1 MNIDDFLAPLDAT
14 NPSGIELRNDV
25 RFHAFER
32 KFAPASREARQ
43 KVVNGG
49 GTGSVDLDWSGMV
62 DEARDL
68 ATSGRDLRL
77 LVLVAR
83 ALVNDSG
90 FDGLTVGLTLLS
102 RTVANFWDTVH
113 PGLRENSSRREA
125 AMRRINALYQ
135 IENSEDG
142 LLGDLEFYTVMKPRG
157 LPVII
162 GADLA
167 AAALNR
173 SGFLAKAPKGLGD
186 KEMAELVAKHDAR
199 VNRVTG
205 ACRAMAAE
213 RPDELAAL
221 LGSVSAAQSAVTGL
235 EAALNPHVFENDL
248 GVKFGELTQF
258 LTQVSQPLI
267 AAKTE
272 TTPAKTEMPDEE
284 ISDVIEVPVADKSIE
299 DPPAPAK
306 HANGIAVPGQLGSR
320 KDVER
325 CLDLIIDF
333 YERTEPSSP
342 IPHLA
347 QRMRKMVP
355 MNFLQLMEEVAPG
368 GIKEFR
374 GLAGMPDEKAK

>member
-25 RFHAFER
+25 RFHAIER
-32 KFAPASREARQ
+32 KLAPATREARQ
-43 KVVNGG
+43 KAVDGG
-49 GTGSVDLDWSGMV
+49 GTGSVDLDWPGLV
-62 DEARDL
+62 DEAREL
-68 ATSGRDLRL
+68 AASGRDLRL

-83 ALVNDSG
+83 ALVNDGG
-90 FDGLTVGLTLLS
+90 FDGLTEGLRLLS
-102 RTVANFWDTVH
+102 RTVTEFWDTVH
-113 PGLRENSSRREA
+113 PGLRESPSRQEA
-125 AMRRINALYQ
+125 AMRRINALRQ

-142 LLGDLEFYTVMKPRG
+142 VLGDLEFHTVMKPRG
-157 LPVII
+157 FPVIT

-173 SGFLAKAPKGLGD
+173 SGFLTKAPKGLGD

-213 RPDELAAL
+213 RPDELATL

-248 GVKFGELTQF
+248 GVKFGELTLF
-258 LTQVSQPLI
+258 LTHVSLPLI

-272 TTPAKTEMPDEE
+272 MAPAKTDVPVEKIPE
-284 ISDVIEVPVADKSIE
+284 VIEAAVADKGIE

-306 HANGIAVPGQLGSR
+306 HANGTTVPALLGSR